1 MNKSDI
7 AIKVDNL
14 GKKYRIGERLPY
26 RTLRDEIVKLFKY
39 PFKKKDI
46 QGTPS
51 GYIWALK
58 NVSLEITRGEIVG
71 IIGRN
76 GAGKSTFLKIL
87 SRITKPTE
95 GYVEIKGRVGSLLE
109 VGVGFH
115 PELTGRENIY
125 LNGAILGMRKREID
139 KKFDEIV
146 SFAEIEN
153 FLDTPVKRYS
163 SGMFVRLAF
172 SVAAHLEPEILLV
185 DEVLAVGDISF
196 QQKCLGKMGEV
207 TKEGRT
213 VLFVSHNMSAI
224 RSLCKRV
231 IWLEN
236 GKIKKE
242 GDANSV
248 TIEYEET
255 FLKYGGGISPER
267 VRKNEEIKNKE
278 FYFKKVGIFDEKGN
292 QKIAFKYD
300 EKIVLNIE
308 LEGKI
313 EEKFH
318 IVFRIYDKFGIMVFA
333 GASAEFFNKYFAPDV
348 RKIKIEIGP
357 TNLTKGTYRIE
368 LLLRKGIIQ
377 GFVKYGI
384 GTRYEIDVWE
394 NAINFEIT
402 DCRPFETNWQME
414 SGRDGI
420 FLIPNK
426 FEEL

>member
-1 MNKSDI
+1 MEEI
-7 AIKVDNL
+7 AIKVVNL
-14 GKKYRIGERLPY
+14 SKKYKIGERVPY
-26 RTLRDEIVKLFKY
+26 KTLREEIIKFFKRDR
-39 PFKKKDI
+39 KKENE
-46 QGTPS
+46 
-51 GYIWALK
+51 YIWALK
-58 NVSLEITRGEIVG
+58 DVSLEIKKGEIVG
-71 IIGRN
+71 IIGPN
-76 GAGKSTFLKIL
+76 GAGKTTLLKIL
-87 SRITKPTE
+87 SRITEPTD
-95 GYVEIKGRVGSLLE
+95 GYAEVYGRVGSLLE

-125 LNGAILGMRKREID
+125 LNGAMLGMSKKEID
-139 KKFDEIV
+139 KKFDQIV
-146 SFAEIEN
+146 SFAEIEK
-153 FLDTPVKRYS
+153 FIDTPVKHYS
-163 SGMFVRLAF
+163 SGMYVRLAF

-196 QQKCLGKMGEV
+196 QQKCLGKMDQV

-213 VLFVSHNMSAI
+213 VLFVSHNMGAI

-248 TIEYEET
+248 TIEYEEI
-255 FLKYGGGISPER
+255 FLKYGGGLSPEK

-292 QKIAFKYD
+292 QKIAFKYN

-318 IVFRIYDKFGIMVFA
+318 IVFRIYDKFGTMIFA
-333 GASAEFFNKYFAPDV
+333 GASAELFNKYFAPDV

-368 LLLRKGIIQ
+368 LLLRKGKIQ
-377 GFVKYGI
+377 KFE
-384 GTRYEIDVWE
+384 RDEIDIWD
-394 NAINFEIT
+394 NACFFEIIE
-402 DCRPFETNWQME
+402 CSPFETNWQME
-414 SGRDGI
+414 SGRDGL
-420 FLIPNK
+420 FLILSK
-426 FEEL
+426 FEEI

>member
-1 MNKSDI
+1 MEEI
-7 AIKVDNL
+7 AIKVVNL
-14 GKKYRIGERLPY
+14 SKKYKIGERVPY
-26 RTLRDEIVKLFKY
+26 KTLREEIIKFFKRDR
-39 PFKKKDI
+39 KKENE
-46 QGTPS
+46 
-51 GYIWALK
+51 YIWALK
-58 NVSLEITRGEIVG
+58 DVSLEIKKGEIVG
-71 IIGRN
+71 IIGPN
-76 GAGKSTFLKIL
+76 GAGKTTLLKIL
-87 SRITKPTE
+87 SRITEPTD
-95 GYVEIKGRVGSLLE
+95 GYAEVYGRVGSLLE

-125 LNGAILGMRKREID
+125 LNGAMLGMSKKEID
-139 KKFDEIV
+139 KKFDQIV
-146 SFAEIEN
+146 SFADIEK
-153 FLDTPVKRYS
+153 FIDTPVKHYS
-163 SGMFVRLAF
+163 SGMYVRLAF

-196 QQKCLGKMGEV
+196 QQKCLGKMDQV

-255 FLKYGGGISPER
+255 FLKYGGGLSPER

-318 IVFRIYDKFGIMVFA
+318 IVFRIYDKFGTMVFA
-333 GASAEFFNKYFAPDV
+333 GASAEFFNKYFTPDV

-377 GFVKYGI
+377 GFE
-384 GTRYEIDVWE
+384 RDEIDIWD
-394 NAINFEIT
+394 NACFFEIIE
-402 DCRPFETNWQME
+402 CSPFETNWQME

>member
-1 MNKSDI
+1 MEEI
-7 AIKVDNL
+7 AIKVVNL
-14 GKKYRIGERLPY
+14 SKKYKIGERVPY
-26 RTLRDEIVKLFKY
+26 KTLREEIIKFFKGDR
-39 PFKKKDI
+39 KKENE
-46 QGTPS
+46 
-51 GYIWALK
+51 YIWALK
-58 NVSLEITRGEIVG
+58 DVSLEIKRGEIVG
-71 IIGRN
+71 IIGPN
-76 GAGKSTFLKIL
+76 GAGKTTLLKIL
-87 SRITKPTE
+87 SRITEPTD
-95 GYVEIKGRVGSLLE
+95 GYAEVYGRVGSLLE

-125 LNGAILGMRKREID
+125 LNGAMLGMSKKEID
-139 KKFDEIV
+139 KKFDQIV
-146 SFAEIEN
+146 SFAEIEK
-153 FLDTPVKRYS
+153 FIDTPVKHYS
-163 SGMFVRLAF
+163 SGMYVRLAF

-196 QQKCLGKMGEV
+196 QQKCLGKMDQV

-242 GDANSV
+242 GNANSV

-255 FLKYGGGISPER
+255 FLKYGGGLSPER

-333 GASAEFFNKYFAPDV
+333 GASAEFFNKYFTPDV

-368 LLLRKGIIQ
+368 LLLRKGKIQ
-377 GFVKYGI
+377 GLE
-384 GTRYEIDVWE
+384 RDEIDIWE
-394 NAINFEIT
+394 NAINFKIT
-402 DCRPFETNWQME
+402 DCRPFETNFE
-414 SGRDGI
+414 LENPRDGI
-420 FLIPNK
+420 IAIRNK
-426 FEEL
+426 FYEIS

>member
-1 MNKSDI
+1 LPISYKMNKSDI
-7 AIKVDNL
+7 AIKVENL
-14 GKKYRIGERLPY
+14 GKRYRIGEQLPY
-26 RTLRDEIVKLFKY
+26 RTLRDEIAKLFKY

-51 GYIWALK
+51 GYIWALR
-58 NVSLEITRGEIVG
+58 NISLEITRGEIIG

-76 GAGKSTFLKIL
+76 GAGKTTLLKIL

-95 GYVEIKGRVGSLLE
+95 GYVEIKGRIGSLLE

-139 KKFDEIV
+139 KKFDLIV

-207 TKEGRT
+207 AREGRT
-213 VLFVSHNMSAI
+213 ILFVSHNMGAI
-224 RSLCKRV
+224 RSLCEKV
-231 IWLEN
+231 IWLEK
-236 GKIKKE
+236 GEIKKIGGSE
-242 GDANSV
+242 EITS
-248 TIEYEET
+248 EYEEH
-255 FLKYGGGISPER
+255 FIQKYGASTLRIR
-267 VRKNEEIKNKE
+267 DEEEVKNKKI
-278 FYFKKVGIFDEKGN
+278 YFKKVEIFDERGN
-292 QKIAFKYD
+292 PRIAFKYD
-300 EKIVLNIE
+300 EKIVLHIQ
-308 LEGKI
+308 LEGEI
-313 EEKFH
+313 EEKYH
-318 IVFRIYDKFGIMVFA
+318 IVFRIYDSHGTMIFS
-333 GASAEFFNKYFAPDV
+333 GASAELYNKYFEPYT

-377 GFVKYGI
+377 GFE
-384 GTRYEIDVWE
+384 RDEIDIWD
-394 NAINFEIT
+394 NAGFFEIIE
-402 DCRPFETNWQME
+402 CSPFETNWQME

-420 FLIPNK
+420 FIIPNK
-426 FEEL
+426 FEEI

>member
-1 MNKSDI
+1 MEEI
-7 AIKVDNL
+7 AIKVVNL
-14 GKKYRIGERLPY
+14 SKKYKIGERVPY
-26 RTLRDEIVKLFKY
+26 KTLREEIIKFFKRDR
-39 PFKKKDI
+39 KKEN
-46 QGTPS
+46 

-58 NVSLEITRGEIVG
+58 DVSLEIKRGEIVG
-71 IIGRN
+71 IIGPN
-76 GAGKSTFLKIL
+76 GAGKTTLLKIL
-87 SRITKPTE
+87 SRITEPTD
-95 GYVEIKGRVGSLLE
+95 GYAEVYGRVGSLLE

-125 LNGAILGMRKREID
+125 LNGAMLGMSKKEID
-139 KKFDEIV
+139 KKFDQIV
-146 SFAEIEN
+146 SFAEIEK
-153 FLDTPVKRYS
+153 FIDTPVKHYS
-163 SGMFVRLAF
+163 SGMYVRLAF

-196 QQKCLGKMGEV
+196 QQKCLGKMDQV

-213 VLFVSHNMSAI
+213 VLFVSHNMGAI

-248 TIEYEET
+248 TIEYEEI
-255 FLKYGGGISPER
+255 FLKYGGGLSPEK

-292 QKIAFKYD
+292 QKIAFKYN

-318 IVFRIYDKFGIMVFA
+318 IVFRIYDKFGTMIFA
-333 GASAEFFNKYFAPDV
+333 GASAELFNKYFAPDV

-368 LLLRKGIIQ
+368 LLLRKGKIQ
-377 GFVKYGI
+377 KFE
-384 GTRYEIDVWE
+384 RDEIDIWD
-394 NAINFEIT
+394 NACFFEIIE
-402 DCRPFETNWQME
+402 CSPFETNWQME
-414 SGRDGI
+414 SGRDGL
-420 FLIPNK
+420 FLILSK
-426 FEEL
+426 FEEI

>member
-1 MNKSDI
+1 MEEI
-7 AIKVDNL
+7 AIKVVNL
-14 GKKYRIGERLPY
+14 SKKYKIGERVPY
-26 RTLRDEIVKLFKY
+26 KTLREEIIKFFKRDR
-39 PFKKKDI
+39 KKENE
-46 QGTPS
+46 
-51 GYIWALK
+51 YIWALK
-58 NVSLEITRGEIVG
+58 DVSLEIKKGEIVG
-71 IIGRN
+71 IIGPN
-76 GAGKSTFLKIL
+76 GAGKTTLLKIL
-87 SRITKPTE
+87 SRITEPTD
-95 GYVEIKGRVGSLLE
+95 GYAEVYGRVGSLLE

-125 LNGAILGMRKREID
+125 LNGAMLGMSKKEID
-139 KKFDEIV
+139 KKFDQIV
-146 SFAEIEN
+146 SFAEIEK
-153 FLDTPVKRYS
+153 FIDTPVKHYS
-163 SGMFVRLAF
+163 SGMYVRLAF

-196 QQKCLGKMGEV
+196 QQKCLGKMDQV

-255 FLKYGGGISPER
+255 FLKYGGGFSPER

-333 GASAEFFNKYFAPDV
+333 GASAEFFNKYFTPDV

-368 LLLRKGIIQ
+368 LLLRKGKIQ
-377 GFVKYGI
+377 KFE
-384 GTRYEIDVWE
+384 RDEIDIWD
-394 NAINFEIT
+394 NACFFEIIE
-402 DCRPFETNWQME
+402 CSPFETNWQME

-420 FLIPNK
+420 FLIPSK
-426 FEEL
+426 FEEI

>member
-1 MNKSDI
+1 MEEI
-7 AIKVDNL
+7 AIKVVNL
-14 GKKYRIGERLPY
+14 SKKYKIGERVPY
-26 RTLRDEIVKLFKY
+26 KTLREEIIKFFKRDR
-39 PFKKKDI
+39 KKENE
-46 QGTPS
+46 
-51 GYIWALK
+51 YIWALK
-58 NVSLEITRGEIVG
+58 DVSLEIKKGEIVG
-71 IIGRN
+71 IIGPN
-76 GAGKSTFLKIL
+76 GAGKTTLLKIL
-87 SRITKPTE
+87 SRITEPTD
-95 GYVEIKGRVGSLLE
+95 GYAEVYGRVGSLLE

-125 LNGAILGMRKREID
+125 LNGAMLGMSKKEID
-139 KKFDEIV
+139 KKFDQIV
-146 SFAEIEN
+146 SFAEIEK
-153 FLDTPVKRYS
+153 FIDTPVKHYS
-163 SGMFVRLAF
+163 SGMYVRLAF

-196 QQKCLGKMGEV
+196 QQKCLGKMDQV

-255 FLKYGGGISPER
+255 FLKYGGGLSPER

-333 GASAEFFNKYFAPDV
+333 GASAEFFNKYFTPDV

-368 LLLRKGIIQ
+368 LLLRKGKIQ
-377 GFVKYGI
+377 KFE
-384 GTRYEIDVWE
+384 RDEIDIWD
-394 NAINFEIT
+394 NACFFEIIE
-402 DCRPFETNWQME
+402 CSPFETNWQME

-420 FLIPNK
+420 FLIPSK

>member
-1 MNKSDI
+1 MEEI
-7 AIKVDNL
+7 AIKVVNL
-14 GKKYRIGERLPY
+14 SKKYKIGERVPY
-26 RTLRDEIVKLFKY
+26 KTLREEIIKFFKRDR
-39 PFKKKDI
+39 KKENE
-46 QGTPS
+46 
-51 GYIWALK
+51 YIWALK
-58 NVSLEITRGEIVG
+58 DVSLEIKKGEIVG
-71 IIGRN
+71 IIGPN
-76 GAGKSTFLKIL
+76 GAGKTTLLKIL
-87 SRITKPTE
+87 SRITEPTD
-95 GYVEIKGRVGSLLE
+95 GYAEVYGRVGSLLE

-125 LNGAILGMRKREID
+125 LNGAMLGMSKKEID
-139 KKFDEIV
+139 KKFDQIV
-146 SFAEIEN
+146 SFAEIEK
-153 FLDTPVKRYS
+153 FIDTPVKHYS
-163 SGMFVRLAF
+163 SGMYVRLAF

-196 QQKCLGKMGEV
+196 QQKCLGKMDQV

-255 FLKYGGGISPER
+255 FLKYGGGLSPER

-318 IVFRIYDKFGIMVFA
+318 IVFRIYDKFGTMVFA
-333 GASAEFFNKYFAPDV
+333 GASAEFFNKYFTPDV

-368 LLLRKGIIQ
+368 LLLRKGKIQ
-377 GFVKYGI
+377 
-384 GTRYEIDVWE
+384 RLERDEIDIWD
-394 NAINFEIT
+394 NACFFEIIE
-402 DCRPFETNWQME
+402 CSPFETNWQME

-420 FLIPNK
+420 FLIPSK

>member
-1 MNKSDI
+1 MEEI
-7 AIKVDNL
+7 AIKVVNL
-14 GKKYRIGERLPY
+14 SKKYKIGERVPY
-26 RTLRDEIVKLFKY
+26 KTLREEIIKFFKRDR
-39 PFKKKDI
+39 KKENE
-46 QGTPS
+46 
-51 GYIWALK
+51 YIWALK
-58 NVSLEITRGEIVG
+58 DVSLEIKKGEIVG
-71 IIGRN
+71 IIGPN
-76 GAGKSTFLKIL
+76 GAGKTTLLKIL
-87 SRITKPTE
+87 SRITEPTD
-95 GYVEIKGRVGSLLE
+95 GYAEVYGRVGSLLE

-125 LNGAILGMRKREID
+125 LNGAMLGMSKKEID
-139 KKFDEIV
+139 KKFDQIV
-146 SFAEIEN
+146 SFAEIEK
-153 FLDTPVKRYS
+153 FIDTPVKHYS
-163 SGMFVRLAF
+163 SGMYVRLAF
-172 SVAAHLEPEILLV
+172 SVAAYLEPEILFV

-196 QQKCLGKMGEV
+196 QQKCLGKMDQV

-255 FLKYGGGISPER
+255 FLKYGGGLSPER

-333 GASAEFFNKYFAPDV
+333 GASAEFFNKYFTPDV

-368 LLLRKGIIQ
+368 LLLRKGKIQ
-377 GFVKYGI
+377 KFE
-384 GTRYEIDVWE
+384 RDEIDIWD
-394 NAINFEIT
+394 NACFFEIIE
-402 DCRPFETNWQME
+402 CSPFETNWQME

-420 FLIPNK
+420 FLIPSK
-426 FEEL
+426 FEEI

>member
-1 MNKSDI
+1 MEEI
-7 AIKVDNL
+7 AIKVVNL
-14 GKKYRIGERLPY
+14 SKKYKIGERVPY
-26 RTLRDEIVKLFKY
+26 KTLREEIIKFFKRDR
-39 PFKKKDI
+39 KKENE
-46 QGTPS
+46 
-51 GYIWALK
+51 YIWALK
-58 NVSLEITRGEIVG
+58 DVSLEIKKGEIVG
-71 IIGRN
+71 IIGPN
-76 GAGKSTFLKIL
+76 GAGKTTLLKIL
-87 SRITKPTE
+87 SRITEPTD
-95 GYVEIKGRVGSLLE
+95 GYAEVYGRVGSLLE

-125 LNGAILGMRKREID
+125 LNGAMLGMSKKEID
-139 KKFDEIV
+139 KKFDQIV
-146 SFAEIEN
+146 SFAEIEK
-153 FLDTPVKRYS
+153 FIDTPVKHYS
-163 SGMFVRLAF
+163 SGMYVRLAF

-196 QQKCLGKMGEV
+196 QQKCLGKMDQV

-255 FLKYGGGISPER
+255 FLKYGGGLSPER

-333 GASAEFFNKYFAPDV
+333 GASAEFFNKYFTPDV

-368 LLLRKGIIQ
+368 LLLRKGKIQ
-377 GFVKYGI
+377 
-384 GTRYEIDVWE
+384 RLERDEIDIWD
-394 NAINFEIT
+394 NACFFEIIE
-402 DCRPFETNWQME
+402 CSPFETNWQME

-420 FLIPNK
+420 FLIPSK